1 MCVLGARAIRI
12 PISPGRLM
20 LGGVIHRQLHSG
32 STVYPKPHIIA
43 VVRKGVNMGR
53 LESKVAIVTG
63 GAHGIGRAYC
73 LGLAKESAK
82 IAVVDLDLDAAEE
95 VARTIGEQG
104 GEAVAIYA
112 DVSSEAST
120 IAMAAAAAE
129 ALGSVDI
136 LVNNAAVFEQVPMSR
151 VSFMEVSAEEWDR
164 LMAVNLKGPWL
175 CTRAVFPYMKERG
188 GGKIINISSGT
199 VWGGNPTRP
208 HYVAS
213 KAGVMGLTRNL
224 ARELGEYGIN
234 VNTIQPG
241 STLTDD
247 LPPGADLEQRER
259 AVQPRAIK
267 RIQVP
272 ADLVGAVVFLASA
285 DSDFMTG
292 QIVTVDGGAI
302 MH

>member
-1 MCVLGARAIRI
+1 MSMTEV
-12 PISPGRLM
+12 S
-20 LGGVIHRQLHSG
+20 
-32 STVYPKPHIIA
+32 
-43 VVRKGVNMGR
+43 MGR
-53 LESKVAIVTG
+53 LESKAAIVTG

-82 IAVVDLDLDAAEE
+82 IAVVDLDLEAAEE

-104 GEAVAIYA
+104 GTAVAIYA

-120 IAMAAAAAE
+120 IAMAGTAAE

-213 KAGVMGLTRNL
+213 KAGVMGLSRNL

-247 LPPGADLEQRER
+247 LPPGADLAQRER